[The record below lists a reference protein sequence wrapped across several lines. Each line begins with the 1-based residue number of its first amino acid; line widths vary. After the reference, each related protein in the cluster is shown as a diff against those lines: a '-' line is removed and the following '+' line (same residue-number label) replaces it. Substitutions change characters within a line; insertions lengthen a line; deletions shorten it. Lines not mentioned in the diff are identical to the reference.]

1 MSSVYPTLLRSSP
14 FRLALAYMALFGIS
28 ALLLLGFIYWS
39 TAGYMLRQS
48 DETIEA
54 EVTGLAERYRL
65 TGLAG
70 LTSLIHDR
78 LGRQP
83 QGASIYLLTDPQ
95 YLPLVGNISRWPDV
109 EPDEDGWLDFQLG
122 AHGTEPARQARAKP
136 FRLRGGFYLLVGRDM
151 YELQSI
157 RAAVMRTMG
166 WGLALTVGLALVG
179 GILLS
184 RGRVR
189 RIGVIHQTIG
199 EVIGGDLSRRI
210 PVDPAGDDIEE
221 LVAKLNRMLDELEKL
236 VEGVR
241 RVSDNIAHDLRTP
254 LARLRNR
261 LELLRSEAE
270 EDKRPVVEQALAE
283 ADGLLATF
291 NALLRIA
298 RIESGPG
305 SSVFEAVDLSVL
317 VDDVAELY
325 EPLVEEAGKELL
337 VRNQRGVSIRGD
349 RGLVFQA
356 LANLVD
362 NSLKY
367 TPRGGR
373 IEISLTTTGDEVD
386 VIVSDDGPGI
396 SPAEREKVFQRFY
409 RLDSS
414 RSSPGAGLGLSL
426 VAAVAELH
434 QAKVHLEDNHPG
446 LRVVVRFRRF

>member
-1 MSSVYPTLLRSSP
+1 
-14 FRLALAYMALFGIS
+14 
-28 ALLLLGFIYWS
+28 
-39 TAGYMLRQS
+39 MLRQA

-70 LTSLIHDR
+70 LTSVIHDR

-95 YLPLVGNISRWPDV
+95 YLPLAGNISRWPDV
-109 EPDEDGWLDFQLG
+109 EPDEDGWLDFRLAAQ
-122 AHGTEPARQARAKP
+122 GTEPAHLARAKP
-136 FRLRGGFYLLVGRDM
+136 FQLRGGFYLLVGRDM
-151 YELQSI
+151 YELQAI
-157 RAAVMRTMG
+157 RAAVVRTMG

-179 GILLS
+179 GVLLS
-184 RGRVR
+184 RGRIR
-189 RIGVIHQTIG
+189 RIGVIHRTIG

-210 PVDPAGDDIEE
+210 PVDPTGDDIEE

-261 LELLRSEAE
+261 LELLRREADD
-270 EDKRPVVEQALAE
+270 DKRPVVEEALAE

-305 SSVFEAVDLSVL
+305 GSVFEAVDLSVL

-325 EPLVEEAGKELL
+325 EPLVEEAGNEL
-337 VRNQRGVSIRGD
+337 VVDNQAGVSIRGD
-349 RGLVFQA
+349 RNLVFQA

-362 NSLKY
+362 NSLKV

-373 IEISLTTTGDEVD
+373 IEISLKSTGDEVD
-386 VIVSDDGPGI
+386 LTVSDEGPGI
-396 SPAEREKVFQRFY
+396 PLEEREKVFQRFY

-414 RSSPGAGLGLSL
+414 RSSSGAGLGLSL
-426 VAAVAELH
+426 VAAVVELH
-434 QAKVHLEDNHPG
+434 QAKIHLEDNHPG
-446 LRVVVRFRRF
+446 LRVVVRFRRL